1 MGTHCTPCG
10 GTNALGGAL
19 ADSSLNT
26 VVATWL
32 LTVVVVSATPR
43 LPSLLLRPGLAKV
56 KVSLLV
62 LMTLWQRVS

>member
-10 GTNALGGAL
+10 GTNALGGEG

-32 LTVVVVSATPR
+32 LTIVVVSAAPR
-43 LPSLLLRPGLAKV
+43 LLPSLLRPGLAKV

-62 LMTLWQRVS
+62 LTTLWQRVS